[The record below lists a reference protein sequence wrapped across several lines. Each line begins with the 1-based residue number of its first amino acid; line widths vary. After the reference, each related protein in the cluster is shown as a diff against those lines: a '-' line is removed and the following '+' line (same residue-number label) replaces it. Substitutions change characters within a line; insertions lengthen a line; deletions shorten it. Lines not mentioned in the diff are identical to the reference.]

1 MIFGPFLCSTTFTIT
16 NDLRCRGYSSSSS
29 TARKRK
35 RQNSNFL
42 FLLFIDHRFPRFGRK
57 YYALI
62 SELPCRSPAVSLN
75 TSGIARSFSISI
87 AAVLPYRE
95 YEQVSALF
103 LYDPAILPRAEKRF
117 LIQFFFP
124 LCSVARLTE
133 QRIAVILS
141 PESLIA
147 WPESCTTGHALSI

>member
-35 RQNSNFL
+35 RQNLTFYSSFTSIIKFRASVVSITRAFSNFPAAVL
-42 FLLFIDHRFPRFGRK
+42 PYLGIRVGSR
-57 YYALI
+57 AL
-62 SELPCRSPAVSLN
+62 
-75 TSGIARSFSISI
+75 FSISL

-103 LYDPAILPRAEKRF
+103 LSDPAILSRAEKRF
-117 LIQFFFP
+117 LIQSFS
-124 LCSVARLTE
+124 LCSAARLTE
-133 QRIAVILS
+133 QRISVILS

-147 WPESCTTGHALSI
+147 WPEFLTTGHALSI